1 VLFIG
6 VRGVAVLECMN
17 KMSSKIWLRVLGVGS
32 LVCLLFSC
40 EQEAVEWIDI
50 PLADNVFF
58 EDSPEFNT
66 DVIEI
71 PLFALSDLEYKLDMK
86 QGAGVSYQWEANGLP
101 EPELLLTEFHGH
113 TIRTSDA
120 PGDLMFYKIG
130 RNSSSEGYMVAPF
143 DGIHGWYFSNESNV
157 DISIVLTVSGFYT
170 IPDE

>member
-1 VLFIG
+1 
-6 VRGVAVLECMN
+6 
-17 KMSSKIWLRVLGVGS
+17 MSSKIWLRVLGVGS